1 MARKIK
7 SFLSYAP
14 LFLPPLILTL
24 LYVFGFR
31 FVVVLTDSMEPSI
44 PTYSLVVTAP
54 TWVLSPSNGSVILY
68 RLYLPNNASF
78 MVLHRVVGT
87 TGNYLLTK
95 GDNRG
100 FRDPWYVGRD
110 DVVGVVVLTIPYL
123 GVALLILKFFIP
135 HIIIGYVV
143 YYTLRRWVFNA

>member
-1 MARKIK
+1 
-7 SFLSYAP
+7 
-14 LFLPPLILTL
+14 LILIL

-68 RLYLPNNASF
+68 RLCLPNNASF

-100 FRDPWYVGRD
+100 FRDPWYVGYED
-110 DVVGVVVLTIPYL
+110 IVGVAFLVIPFL
-123 GVALLILKFFIP
+123 GIISLILKLFLP
-135 HIIIGYVV
+135 HIIMGYLV
-143 YYTLRRWVFNA
+143 YYILRRWVFEGS